1 MTIEGV
7 RSLSGTEHTI
17 LPDMIEVGSFIGM
30 AAMTGSEITIKNTG
44 YDKLGIIPD
53 AFRRLGITVEQRGD
67 DIYIP
72 RHDSYEIDTFIDG
85 SIMTIADA
93 PWPGLTPDL
102 LSVFLVVATQS
113 VGSVLIHQKMFESR
127 LFFVDKLIDMGAQI
141 ILCDPHRA
149 TVIGLG
155 NRFKLRGSTMVS
167 PDIRAGIALLI
178 AAMSA
183 EGTSTIHNIDQIDGI
198 LVPFFVEDFRYKTD
212 TVVLVKLED
221 VNSEEDA
228 RMFVGKEVFYPLD
241 AVDEEDLVGD
251 MTWDSFIGYTVTD
264 VQKGYLGEI
273 TDVDETT
280 INVLLRVDH
289 KGEELLIP
297 AVEELITEADHEARS
312 LTVSLPEGLIELI
325 IDN

>member
-1 MTIEGV
+1 MIREEEVFKIGQFAKPHGIKGEL
-7 RSLSGTEHTI
+7 SLVTNSDVLE
-17 LPDMIEVGSFIGM
+17 
-30 AAMTGSEITIKNTG
+30 
-44 YDKLGIIPD
+44 D
-53 AFRRLGITVEQRGD
+53 AED
-67 DIYIP
+67 PYIVC
-72 RHDSYEIDTFIDG
+72 E
-85 SIMTIADA
+85 M
-93 PWPGLTPDL
+93 
-102 LSVFLVVATQS
+102 
-113 VGSVLIHQKMFESR
+113 
-127 LFFVDKLIDMGAQI
+127 
-141 ILCDPHRA
+141 
-149 TVIGLG
+149 
-155 NRFKLRGSTMVS
+155 
-167 PDIRAGIALLI
+167 
-178 AAMSA
+178 
-183 EGTSTIHNIDQIDGI
+183 DGI

-228 RMFVGKEVFYPLD
+228 RMFVGKEVFYPL
-241 AVDEEDLVGD
+241 
-251 MTWDSFIGYTVTD
+251 DSFIGYTVTD

>member
-1 MTIEGV
+1 MIREEEVFKIGQFAKPHGIKGEL
-7 RSLSGTEHTI
+7 SLVTNSDVLE
-17 LPDMIEVGSFIGM
+17 
-30 AAMTGSEITIKNTG
+30 
-44 YDKLGIIPD
+44 D
-53 AFRRLGITVEQRGD
+53 AED
-67 DIYIP
+67 PYIVC
-72 RHDSYEIDTFIDG
+72 E
-85 SIMTIADA
+85 M
-93 PWPGLTPDL
+93 
-102 LSVFLVVATQS
+102 
-113 VGSVLIHQKMFESR
+113 
-127 LFFVDKLIDMGAQI
+127 
-141 ILCDPHRA
+141 
-149 TVIGLG
+149 
-155 NRFKLRGSTMVS
+155 
-167 PDIRAGIALLI
+167 
-178 AAMSA
+178 
-183 EGTSTIHNIDQIDGI
+183 DGI
-198 LVPFFVEDFRYKTD
+198 
-212 TVVLVKLED
+212 LVKLED

>member
-1 MTIEGV
+1 MIREGEV
-7 RSLSGTEHTI
+7 FKIGQFAKPHGIKGELSLVTNSDVLEDAEDPYIVCEMDGI
-17 LPDMIEVGSFIGM
+17 LVPFFVEDFRY
-30 AAMTGSEITIKNTG
+30 TG

-183 EGTSTIHNIDQIDGI
+183 EGTSTIHNIDQIDRGYQGI
-198 LVPFFVEDFRYKTD
+198 DKRL
-212 TVVLVKLED
+212 
-221 VNSEEDA
+221 NQIGA
-228 RMFVGKEVFYPLD
+228 R
-241 AVDEEDLVGD
+241 
-251 MTWDSFIGYTVTD
+251 
-264 VQKGYLGEI
+264 I
-273 TDVDETT
+273 TR
-280 INVLLRVDH
+280 I
-289 KGEELLIP
+289 
-297 AVEELITEADHEARS
+297 
-312 LTVSLPEGLIELI
+312 
-325 IDN
+325 

>member
-1 MTIEGV
+1 MIREEEVFKIGQFAKPHGIKGEL
-7 RSLSGTEHTI
+7 SLVTNSDVLE
-17 LPDMIEVGSFIGM
+17 
-30 AAMTGSEITIKNTG
+30 
-44 YDKLGIIPD
+44 D
-53 AFRRLGITVEQRGD
+53 AED
-67 DIYIP
+67 PYIVC
-72 RHDSYEIDTFIDG
+72 E
-85 SIMTIADA
+85 M
-93 PWPGLTPDL
+93 
-102 LSVFLVVATQS
+102 
-113 VGSVLIHQKMFESR
+113 
-127 LFFVDKLIDMGAQI
+127 
-141 ILCDPHRA
+141 
-149 TVIGLG
+149 
-155 NRFKLRGSTMVS
+155 
-167 PDIRAGIALLI
+167 
-178 AAMSA
+178 
-183 EGTSTIHNIDQIDGI
+183 DGI
-198 LVPFFVEDFRYKTD
+198 VEDFRYKTD

-280 INVLLRVDH
+280 KTVLLRVDH